1 MAKSERFGIPTRQE
15 DTLLYAGEG
24 INAVPTVH
32 AQRDPT
38 ILDRKY
44 PMQTIW
50 RNDVTLDEW
59 MHLDT
64 INGDAIWRKLM
75 GAAGATTTISDTA
88 DTVVSPDIT
97 GNIQLVAGAG
107 VAITS
112 DPVNNLLTVALSG
125 GGGAADSF
133 TTDDGAPAVVPDG
146 AGNVNVLGSP
156 GISVTGQGPGN
167 TITVALVGGGLAV
180 DSIQVDDFLAPGTQP
195 VVPSNA
201 GLVIVTGDQ
210 VANGAIAVPA
220 QAIQTKSLTVN
231 TYTTQIQQGAAATPA
246 AHTIAH
252 NGICSFDSTMFT
264 VTNGYVQSIGSFAAG
279 SSNIGIAYAAGT
291 FTVQGANGTALSAAN
306 PGYVTLQSKSVPG
319 RLVTIPV
326 TANQTFTDGAAG
338 TIDNQRFDFVT
349 GVNWSND
356 MPFYL
361 YAVSHD
367 NENAIAFGVSRG
379 PCFSVSPGA
388 ASIGK
393 TGAVVNVGQSDFFLL
408 GNPTVAEYDANPCIP
423 LGSFRMQFVGATDSW
438 TVSALKTT
446 DGVGQWHDST
456 IWTMPAG
463 VNGATAG
470 TFFQAVGGTQIIFA
484 TQVVRYRL
492 TRTGLCSYYFL
503 GENCTQAGVGENPAR
518 LTLPYQPYLTSQRIS
533 TAYYSPSGGAN
544 NVFWS
549 YMTNNSYYV
558 VFNALGAGSVA
569 INQSAWD
576 LGAATTLDTG
586 FVYPV
591 FGELP

>member
-1 MAKSERFGIPTRQE
+1 MPLRWNSLYNKLDMTGTPSGEIPVTK
-15 DTLLYAGEG
+15 
-24 INAVPTVH
+24 
-32 AQRDPT
+32 
-38 ILDRKY
+38 ILDGSG
-44 PMQTIW
+44 TT
-50 RNDVTLDEW
+50 VLA
-59 MHLDT
+59 
-64 INGDAIWRKLM
+64 NGD
-75 GAAGATTTISDTA
+75 
-88 DTVVSPDIT
+88 
-97 GNIQLVAGAG
+97 NEIQLTNGQNI
-107 VAITS
+107 AI
-112 DPVNNLLTVALSG
+112 V
-125 GGGAADSF
+125 
-133 TTDDGAPAVVPDG
+133 
-146 AGNVNVLGSP
+146 GNVP
-156 GISVTGQGPGN
+156 GHSLAVGVTGQIPVANGGTGAATLTDHGFVFGSGTNPVTVSAAPTDGQIPIGVTGGDPVPAHLVEGAGIAITNAPGS
-167 TITVALVGGGLAV
+167 ITVAAK
-180 DSIQVDDFLAPGTQP
+180 
-195 VVPSNA
+195 
-201 GLVIVTGDQ
+201 
-210 VANGAIAVPA
+210 GAS
-220 QAIQTKSLTVN
+220 TS
-231 TYTTQIQQGAAATPA
+231 GA
-246 AHTIAH
+246 
-252 NGICSFDSTMFT
+252 
-264 VTNGYVQSIGSFAAG
+264 Y
-279 SSNIGIAYAAGT
+279 NIGIAYAAGT
-291 FTVQGANGTALSAAN
+291 FTVQGADGTALSAAN

-338 TIDNQRFDFVT
+338 TIANQRFDFVT

-379 PCFSVSPGA
+379 PCFSVSPAA

-484 TQVVRYRL
+484 TQLVRYRL